1 MCCRL
6 LCPGLQVQSQQVQC
20 IYNSIYNIIYNISNM
35 SRYYHLVTVD
45 CSGAPLA
52 SLPDL
57 DTVEVTP
64 QQRLALNLSNTGLE
78 DADLAMV
85 AGASNYQKVK

>member
-1 MCCRL
+1 MRL
-6 LCPGLQVQSQQVQC
+6 ST
-20 IYNSIYNIIYNISNM
+20 IST

-52 SLPDL
+52 SPPDL

-64 QQRLALNLSNTGLE
+64 QQRLALNLSHTGLE
-78 DADLAMV
+78 DADLATL
-85 AGASNYQKVK
+85 AGATNYQKVE

>member
-6 LCPGLQVQSQQVQC
+6 LCAGLQVQSQQVQC
-20 IYNSIYNIIYNISNM
+20 IYNIYYIIYNISNM
-35 SRYYHLVTVD
+35 SRYYSLVTVD

-52 SLPDL
+52 SPPDL

-64 QQRLALNLSNTGLE
+64 QQRLALNLSHTGLE
-78 DADLAMV
+78 DADLATL
-85 AGASNYQKVK
+85 AGATNYQKVE